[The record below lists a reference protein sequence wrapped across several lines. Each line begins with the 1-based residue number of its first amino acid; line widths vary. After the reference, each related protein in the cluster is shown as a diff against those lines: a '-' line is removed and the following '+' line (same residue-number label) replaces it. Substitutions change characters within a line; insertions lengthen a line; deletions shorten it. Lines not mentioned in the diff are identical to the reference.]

1 MTRTSKNHTSK
12 HHTSKQHR
20 LGDLQLAIMRVL
32 WERGEAAVA
41 EVHAAL
47 RDERGLAPTTIAT
60 MLAKMEKKGVVRHR
74 SEGRRFVYRATV
86 TEGEVRRSMVG
97 ELTARLFAGDAAAL
111 MSHLLAEH
119 ELDDGTLARIRQQID
134 RHEMEDRGD
143 DHRDDD

>member
-1 MTRTSKNHTSK
+1 M
-12 HHTSKQHR
+12 KQTT

-60 MLAKMEKKGVVRHR
+60 MLVKMEKKGAVTHR
-74 SEGRRFVYRATV
+74 SEGRKFLYRPV
-86 TEGEVRRSMVG
+86 VSEQEVRHSMVG
-97 ELTARLFAGDAAAL
+97 ELTERLFQGNTAAL

-119 ELDDGTLARIRQQID
+119 ELDARELAQVKDLIA
-134 RHEMEDRGD
+134 RHEEEDT
-143 DHRDDD
+143 